1 MQKSVWVISQKSP
14 QGLIFFAYSEK
25 EIIDCSEYIATMGRF
40 LQ

>member
-1 MQKSVWVISQKSP
+1 MLRIP

-25 EIIDCSEYIATMGRF
+25 EIIYSLVYIATMGRF

>member
-14 QGLIFFAYSEK
+14 QGLIFAYSEK
-25 EIIDCSEYIATMGRF
+25 EIIDCLVYIATMGRF